1 MSPRVTRRYFS
12 QREGAAPVNTTQDF
26 AYRFYNIF
34 EGFVWSD
41 YFERLD
47 IGASYDQLISYKLRR
62 ELAIAFGLEGKSMLP
77 TESNLL
83 NMSRDSIFDLI
94 EFLSEYVSEPPVSR
108 LQPDSNRG
116 LRADNGPEKWRKAV
130 NECFERLDLPYHLTA
145 NKEIEVASPSAGL
158 QRLVDDHAGP
168 SRDAQEKVDHA
179 CRMFLR
185 RNATIH
191 DRLSALKD
199 LADVLELLR
208 DDLEADIGK
217 KEADRLFYIA
227 NNYGIRHHNRKQME
241 LDENYMRWF
250 FYSALATIDLMASLD
265 KPSKDPQRWQ
275 DAAKRAAETGLSG

>member
-1 MSPRVTRRYFS
+1 MSLGTSYGGS
-12 QREGAAPVNTTQDF
+12 
-26 AYRFYNIF
+26 I
-34 EGFVWSD
+34 SD
-41 YFERLD
+41 
-47 IGASYDQLISYKLRR
+47 KLKR
-62 ELAIAFGLEGKSMLP
+62 ELAVAFGREKSMLP

-94 EFLSEYVSEPPVSR
+94 EFLSDYVSESTIVRIQLTMHPR
-108 LQPDSNRG
+108 

-130 NECFERLDLPYHLTA
+130 NGCLERLDLPYHLTT

-191 DRLSALKD
+191 DRRSALKD

-208 DDLEADIGK
+208 GDLEAAIGK
-217 KEADRLFYIA
+217 KEADRLFDIA
-227 NNYGIRHHNRKQME
+227 NNYGIHHHNRKQME

-250 FYSALATIDLMASLD
+250 FYSALATIDLMAHLD
-265 KPSKDPQRWQ
+265 KSPKNP
-275 DAAKRAAETGLSG
+275 